1 MEFDKKEFKKRIVLK
16 IETRKRNIGNDRFFL
31 RFKHFSK
38 KL

>member
-16 IETRKRNIGNDRFFL
+16 IETRKRNIGNDSFFDSST
-31 RFKHFSK
+31 FQ